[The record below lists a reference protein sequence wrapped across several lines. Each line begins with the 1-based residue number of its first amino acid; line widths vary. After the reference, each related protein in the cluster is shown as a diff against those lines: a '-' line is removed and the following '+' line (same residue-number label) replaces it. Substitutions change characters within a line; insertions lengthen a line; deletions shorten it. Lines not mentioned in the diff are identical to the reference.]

1 MNPKKYQ
8 IIFATGNQG
17 KIREIKEIAKESIH
31 ASRIE
36 VLSMKEAGVQADPE
50 ENGADFEDNALIKAQ
65 AVFDLLRSR
74 PVPEDTLRI
83 VMSDDSGLVIDA
95 LGGAPGVHSA
105 RYMGYDTDYRLRLV
119 LADGSIYNREGT
131 WEFDDNAMSLET
143 ATIQMRL
150 SLPNPERLLVPN
162 SYVTLLSDD
171 KVPPQYPSVP
181 QSAIIDMPGGNVGV
195 YVFDAATSTVTARTV
210 KTLAACSGF
219 VPVLEGLK
227 VGEKVISS
235 GVGKLGNGMKVI
247 LAPPTANDE
256 NPDGVKAGVK

>member
-105 RYMGYDTDYRLRLV
+105 RYMGYDTDYRLRMEHILELMKDV
-119 LADGSIYNREGT
+119 PDEKRSARFVAAVAAILPDGSSRVVRGAMEGMIGHSIAG
-131 WEFDDNAMSLET
+131 ENGFGYDPFFYL
-143 ATIQMRL
+143 
-150 SLPNPERLLVPN
+150 
-162 SYVTLLSDD
+162 
-171 KVPPQYPSVP
+171 PQYHKT
-181 QSAIIDMPGGNVGV
+181 SAEISP
-195 YVFDAATSTVTARTV
+195 
-210 KTLAACSGF
+210 
-219 VPVLEGLK
+219 E
-227 VGEKVISS
+227 EKNRISHRGQALRQAHLRPLICALLQYS
-235 GVGKLGNGMKVI
+235 
-247 LAPPTANDE
+247 PR
-256 NPDGVKAGVK
+256 

>member
-105 RYMGYDTDYRLRLV
+105 RYMGYDTDYRLRMEHILELMKDV
-119 LADGSIYNREGT
+119 PDEKRSARFVAAVAAILPDGSSRVVRGAMEGMIGHSIAG
-131 WEFDDNAMSLET
+131 ENGFGYDPFFYL
-143 ATIQMRL
+143 
-150 SLPNPERLLVPN
+150 
-162 SYVTLLSDD
+162 
-171 KVPPQYPSVP
+171 PQYGKT
-181 QSAIIDMPGGNVGV
+181 SAEISPEEKNRISHRGQALRMMMDQ
-195 YVFDAATSTVTARTV
+195 
-210 KTLAACSGF
+210 L
-219 VPVLEGLK
+219 GLQ
-227 VGEKVISS
+227 
-235 GVGKLGNGMKVI
+235 
-247 LAPPTANDE
+247 
-256 NPDGVKAGVK
+256 

>member
-105 RYMGYDTDYRLRLV
+105 RYMGYDTDYRLRMEHILELMKDV
-119 LADGSIYNREGT
+119 PDEKRSARFVAAVAAILPDGSSRVVRGAMEGMIGHSIAG
-131 WEFDDNAMSLET
+131 ENGFGYDPFFYL
-143 ATIQMRL
+143 
-150 SLPNPERLLVPN
+150 
-162 SYVTLLSDD
+162 
-171 KVPPQYPSVP
+171 PQYHKT
-181 QSAIIDMPGGNVGV
+181 SAEISPEEKNRISHRGQALRKMMDQ
-195 YVFDAATSTVTARTV
+195 
-210 KTLAACSGF
+210 L
-219 VPVLEGLK
+219 GLQ
-227 VGEKVISS
+227 
-235 GVGKLGNGMKVI
+235 
-247 LAPPTANDE
+247 
-256 NPDGVKAGVK
+256 

>member
-105 RYMGYDTDYRLRLV
+105 RYMGYDTDYRLRMEHILELMKDV
-119 LADGSIYNREGT
+119 PDEKRYARSVAAVAAIIPDGSCRVVRGAMEGMIGHSIAG
-131 WEFDDNAMSLET
+131 ENGFGY
-143 ATIQMRL
+143 
-150 SLPNPERLLVPN
+150 VPFF
-162 SYVTLLSDD
+162 YL
-171 KVPPQYPSVP
+171 PQYHKT
-181 QSAIIDMPGGNVGV
+181 SAEISPEEKNRISHRGQALRMMMDQ
-195 YVFDAATSTVTARTV
+195 
-210 KTLAACSGF
+210 L
-219 VPVLEGLK
+219 GLQ
-227 VGEKVISS
+227 
-235 GVGKLGNGMKVI
+235 
-247 LAPPTANDE
+247 
-256 NPDGVKAGVK
+256 